1 MLFVMHNG
9 DFCSYEHTDPTK
21 LLMLKRESKIKEP
34 VMLIMKEGKIKEP
47 MMLIMREKSR
57 NQ

>member
-1 MLFVMHNG
+1 MHNG